1 MEIINVLSK
10 LSQLHLSIKSEIIL
24 TVIITLLLSSK
35 FIYMLYVIFIKKEK
49 EPITFT
55 FVDVILVIT
64 IIYIWVNLF
73 KYILLC

>member
-24 TVIITLLLSSK
+24 TVIITLFLSSK

-49 EPITFT
+49 ELITFT

-73 KYILLC
+73 KYIPLC